1 MSVIEKRR
9 LVETHPQI
17 SLVRQCQLLGLARSV
32 YYYQPTRESDY
43 NLELMRRMDEQY
55 MGAAPRRTPYY
66 GVRLMYGYLRRRLGY
81 PVNVKRV
88 RRLYRKMGLEAIT
101 PKPNLSKP
109 NAEHKVYPYLLR
121 HVTVERV
128 NQVWSTDITYMPMRQ
143 GFLYLTAVMDWY
155 SRCVLS
161 WELSN
166 SLDVSFCLAAVKTA
180 LATHGKPEIFNT
192 DQGSQ
197 FTSGLF
203 TGLLL
208 DNAIQVSMD
217 GKGHRGAD
225 ELLITLLSS
234 DFGEVLNMT
243 ISIYACQKVVWSYT
257 KDYRN
262 TLKNIIMIGLILH
275 WIIAHQPKYISVEKK
290 YVLS

>member
-55 MGAAPRRTPYY
+55 MRTPYY

-197 FTSGLF
+197 FTSSLF

-217 GKGHRGAD
+217 GKGRATDNAFVERLWRSVKYDYLYLRVPESGL
-225 ELLITLLSS
+225 ELYQGLSQYFEEYNNDRPHS
-234 DFGEVLNMT
+234 SL
-243 ISIYACQKVVWSYT
+243 
-257 KDYRN
+257 DYR
-262 TLKNIIMIGLILH
+262 TP
-275 WIIAHQPKYISVEKK
+275 AEVYFR
-290 YVLS
+290 